1 MSLTQFL
8 KNADVRDLID
18 ESFPNQGSG
27 TTESLKAD
35 WQTQN
40 YTLIGTA
47 FDYLLRFWL
56 RKHTS
61 EFHSRPWVA
70 EQGASIAEERFPEKA
85 QEVHEAINR
94 AEEAQSDFLN
104 TGQVTRPLVESALD
118 LARIDTIY
126 RAGVPPTDLGQYDDG
141 DIVDCIR
148 LLEIL
153 ANSDSLDCESVYL
166 NPAFG
171 LASALVGGADAD
183 LVIDGTLVDVKT
195 TGKSAFKTDYW
206 RQLVGYLTL
215 SDIHNHLY
223 EFGIYNQLGLEEEP
237 NVRTIPEIDRF
248 GVYYSRHGDLVTIPA
263 KTVYEKDEYPQFR
276 SSFIEAALGMYEPF
290 DEPLDEMIRTLL

>member
-8 KNADVRDLID
+8 KNADVRDLVD

-27 TTESLKAD
+27 TTESLKAG

-61 EFHSRPWVA
+61 EFHARPWVA
-70 EQGASIAEERFPEKA
+70 EQGASIAEERFPEEA
-85 QEVHEAINR
+85 PEVREAINR
-94 AEEAQSDFLN
+94 AEEAQDDFLDS
-104 TGQVTRPLVESALD
+104 GQVTRPLVESALD

-126 RAGVPPTDLGQYDDG
+126 RAGAPPTNLGEYDDR

-148 LLEIL
+148 LIEIL
-153 ANSDSLDCESVYL
+153 ADSDALDGETVHL

-183 LVIDGTLVDVKT
+183 LVLDGTLVDVKT
-195 TGKSAFKTDYW
+195 TGKSTFKIDYW

-215 SDIHNHLY
+215 ADIHNRLF
-223 EFGIYNQLGLEEEP
+223 EFGIYDQLGLEGDSDIRP
-237 NVRTIPEIDRF
+237 LPEIDRF
-248 GVYYSRHGDLVTIPA
+248 GVYFSRHGDLVTLPTRTI
-263 KTVYEKDEYPQFR
+263 YEAEEYPHFR
-276 SSFIEAALGMYEPF
+276 STFIETALNTYDPYGET
-290 DEPLDEMIRTLL
+290 LDEMMRTLL